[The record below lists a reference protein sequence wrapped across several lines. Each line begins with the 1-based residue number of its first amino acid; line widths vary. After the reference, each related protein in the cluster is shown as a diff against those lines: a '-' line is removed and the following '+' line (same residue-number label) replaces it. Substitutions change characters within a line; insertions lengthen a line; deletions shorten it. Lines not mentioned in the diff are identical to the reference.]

1 MGPEEYI
8 AQLSDK
14 ERVAY
19 LIAVRMLGSSFSL
32 EKSIGFIQ
40 KKEKEEKEKKEK

>member
-1 MGPEEYI
+1 MDDYI

-14 ERVAY
+14 ERVAF

-40 KKEKEEKEKKEK
+40 KKKQKKKTSNPPP

>member
-1 MGPEEYI
+1 MDPDEYI

-40 KKEKEEKEKKEK
+40 KNENEKKEKK

>member
-1 MGPEEYI
+1 MDPNDYI

-14 ERVAY
+14 ERVAF

-32 EKSIGFIQ
+32 EKSIGF
-40 KKEKEEKEKKEK
+40 KKKSNLPP